1 MTGGGS
7 GTLKKMRWRSLIL
20 FAAVGVALYAALLAG
35 ADPKETIAAAARVS
49 GLSWLLIL
57 SLSLLN
63 YGLRFL
69 RWDSYLRHLGHRLA
83 IARHLAI
90 YLAGFALTTT
100 PGKAGEAI
108 RALYLKP
115 LGVSYDRSIAVLY
128 TERLVDAVSIALL
141 ATLLAGLPAPGYRWS
156 AVIASIFAIALLL
169 LQREPVLD
177 ALTSVVSGLPLR
189 RVRRAA
195 QSALDCLRQATALLR
210 LRWLLFGVAAG
221 LVSWGAEAIAFYH
234 VAHVL
239 NIPVHP
245 IAAIGIYATAMLA
258 GALSLLPGGLGS
270 TEAVMVSL
278 LVLAGAPV
286 PAAVATTTVV
296 RIATLWFAVIL
307 GVAALIVTEASRS
320 RYSLGNASPGHKAQ
334 AGR

>member
-1 MTGGGS
+1 
-7 GTLKKMRWRSLIL
+7 MRWKGLIL
-20 FAAVGVALYAALLAG
+20 FAAVGAVLYAALLAG
-35 ADPKETIAAAARVS
+35 ADPNETIAAAARVN
-49 GLSWLLIL
+49 GFSWLLIL
-57 SLSLLN
+57 GLSLLN

-69 RWDSYLRHLGHRLA
+69 RWDGYLRQLGNRLA

-90 YLAGFALTTT
+90 YMAGFALTTT

-115 LGVSYDRSIAVLY
+115 LGVAYERSIAVLY
-128 TERLVDAVSIALL
+128 TERLVDAISIALL
-141 ATLLAGLPAPGYRWS
+141 ATLLIGLPAPGYRWS
-156 AVIASIFAIALLL
+156 AVIAALIAVVLLL
-169 LQREPVLD
+169 LQRASVLN
-177 ALTSVVSGLPLR
+177 ALTDVVTGLALP
-189 RVRRAA
+189 RVRGAA

-210 LRWLLFGVAAG
+210 FRLLLFGVAVG
-221 LVSWGAEAIAFYH
+221 LISWGAEAIAFYH

-239 NIPVHP
+239 NIPIGP
-245 IAAIGIYATAMLA
+245 IAAVGIYATAMLA
-258 GALSLLPGGLGS
+258 GALSFLPGGLGS

-296 RIATLWFAVIL
+296 RIATLWFAVVL
-307 GVAALIVTEASRS
+307 GVVALTVTEASRR
-320 RYSLGNASPGHKAQ
+320 RYSLSNESPGSKVQ